1 MARQWRS
8 ILLNRPWKATMERW
22 PLAKRNLFMLLVIDA
37 GNTNTSL
44 GVFNDSELVAHWRL
58 TTARSRTVDEYGVH
72 ARNLFEL
79 AGIDFKTINAIAI
92 ASVVPPLNYTLKTMA
107 ESYFHLT
114 PLFVDH
120 TTDTGLTILYQPAS
134 DVGADRIVDAVAAIQ
149 KYGAPCIVVDFG
161 TATTF
166 NAINSKAQYVGGA
179 ITPGI
184 MISSDALFERT
195 AKLPRVDIRRPQKNN
210 GSTTIAAMQSGLY
223 YGFVGLVDGVLRK
236 MIEEMGTTPRA
247 PRVIATGGLASLIAT
262 GSEFIEQVDDTLTLE
277 GLRLVYERNASPK
290 SKVQTPNSES

>member
-1 MARQWRS
+1 
-8 ILLNRPWKATMERW
+8 
-22 PLAKRNLFMLLVIDA
+22 MLLVIDA

-44 GVFNDSELVAHWRL
+44 GVFAGRELIAHWRL

-72 ARNLFEL
+72 ARNLFQLAEL
-79 AGIDFKTINAIAI
+79 DFEAIDAIAI

-107 ESYFHLT
+107 ETYFHLT
-114 PLFVDH
+114 PIFVDH
-120 TTDTGLTILYQPAS
+120 STDTGLEILYEPAS
-134 DVGADRIVDAVAAIQ
+134 DVGADRIVDAVAAIE

-166 NAINSKAQYVGGA
+166 NAIDKEGRYVGGA

-195 AKLPRVDIRRPQKNN
+195 AKLPRVDIRRPQRVI
-210 GSTTIAAMQSGLY
+210 GTSTVTAMQSGLY
-223 YGFVGLVDGVLRK
+223 HGFVGLVDGVLRT
-236 MIEEMGTTPRA
+236 MRQELGGS

-262 GSEFIEQVDDTLTLE
+262 GSEFIELVDETLTLE
-277 GLRLVYERNASPK
+277 GLRLIYERTAS
-290 SKVQTPNSES
+290 EE

>member
-1 MARQWRS
+1 
-8 ILLNRPWKATMERW
+8 L
-22 PLAKRNLFMLLVIDA
+22 LLVTDV

-44 GVFNDSELVAHWRL
+44 GVYRGSELVAHWRL
-58 TTARSRTVDEYGVH
+58 TTNRARTVDEYGVH

-79 AGIDFKTINAIAI
+79 AGLDFKAIDAIAI

-107 ESYFHLT
+107 ETYFHLT

-120 TTDTGLTILYQPAS
+120 TTNTGLPILYQPAS
-134 DVGADRIVDAVAAIQ
+134 DVGADRIVDAVAAIN

-166 NAINSKAQYVGGA
+166 NAINARGEYVGGV

-195 AKLPRVDIRRPQKNN
+195 AKLPRVDIKRPQKVI
-210 GSTTIAAMQSGLY
+210 GESTITAMQSGLY
-223 YGFVGLVDGVLRK
+223 YGYAGLVDGVLRK
-236 MIEEMGTTPRA
+236 IIEEMGGA
-247 PRVIATGGLASLIAT
+247 PRVIATGGLAPLIAT
-262 GSEFIEQVDDTLTLE
+262 GSQFIELVDDTLTLE
-277 GLRLVYERNASPK
+277 GLRLVYERTVSPK
-290 SKVQTPNSES
+290 SKVQSPTSKI